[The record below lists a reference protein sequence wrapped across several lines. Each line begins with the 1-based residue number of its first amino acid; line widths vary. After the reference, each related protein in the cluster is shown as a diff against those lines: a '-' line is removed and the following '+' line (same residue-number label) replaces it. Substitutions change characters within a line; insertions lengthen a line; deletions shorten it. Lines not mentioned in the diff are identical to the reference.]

1 VANQEKRFSENL
13 DRLLTGQQAE
23 SHPDRDDE
31 KTLAFARR
39 MAVLRP
45 EPHPEFKS
53 RLKASL
59 LQKLAEK
66 EARKASRPSWLQTLV
81 GRPAYAVALAAFFIA
96 IVFGGLWASG
106 VFNPAQAPFT
116 PSVVQVSA
124 DTDKDRYALGEQV
137 TINVSLKNITAET
150 LNFNEWPPILSLMRE
165 SDHMAAYTFAA
176 GIQGKSLAPGET
188 GTFMLTWNQRDA
200 SGNQAAQ
207 GRYFIELEDLY
218 YQGTAVKLTPV
229 EPVEFQII

>member
-1 VANQEKRFSENL
+1 VANREKRFSENL
-13 DRLLTGQQAE
+13 DRLLAGQQAE
-23 SHPDRDDE
+23 SLPDRDDE
-31 KTLAFARR
+31 KALAFARK

-45 EPHPEFKS
+45 APRAEFKS
-53 RLKASL
+53 RLKANL

-66 EARKASRPSWLQTLV
+66 EAREAPRPSWIQTLIR
-81 GRPAYAVALAAFFIA
+81 RPAYAVVLAAFFIA

-106 VFNPAQAPFT
+106 VFNPSQAPFVPT
-116 PSVVQVSA
+116 VVQVSA
-124 DTDKDRYALGEQV
+124 DTNKDSYTRGEQV
-137 TINVSLKNITAET
+137 TINVSLKNITTET

-188 GTFMLTWNQRDA
+188 GTFILTWNQRDT
-200 SGNQAAQ
+200 SGNQAAE

-218 YQGTAVKLTPV
+218 YQGTAVKLTPA
-229 EPVEFQII
+229 EPVEFRIL

>member
-1 VANQEKRFSENL
+1 VANQEKQFSENL
-13 DRLLTGQQAE
+13 DRLLAGQQAE
-23 SHPDRDDE
+23 SLPDRDDE
-31 KTLAFARR
+31 KALAFARK

-45 EPHPEFKS
+45 APRAEFKS
-53 RLKASL
+53 RLKATL

-66 EARKASRPSWLQTLV
+66 EASEAARPSWLQTLV
-81 GRPAYAVALAAFFIA
+81 RRPAYAIALAAFFIA

-106 VFNPAQAPFT
+106 VFNPAQAPFIPT
-116 PSVVQVSA
+116 VVQVSA
-124 DTDKDRYALGEQV
+124 DTDKDSYSRGEQV
-137 TINVSLKNITAET
+137 TINVSLKNITTET

-176 GIQGKSLAPGET
+176 GTPGKSLAPGET
-188 GTFMLTWNQRDA
+188 GMFTLTWNQRDA
-200 SGNQAAQ
+200 NGNQTAQ

-218 YQGTAVKLTPV
+218 YQGTAVKLAPV